1 MQIENTINGIVFE
14 KMQKMF
20 FKRLVRMVSAL
31 ELRKQNLLT
40 KLVTQRRGGLQIFGF
55 KKKKKDLNPLT
66 KHALNLSQKKELL
79 HKIS

>member
-14 KMQKMF
+14 KMLKMF

-40 KLVTQRRGGLQIFGF
+40 KLVTQRGGLQIFGF
-55 KKKKKDLNPLT
+55 EKKKKK
-66 KHALNLSQKKELL
+66 KKKTRFE
-79 HKIS
+79 STN